1 MKALAL
7 STISGSTAKICSCF
21 GSNDS
26 LMISSSLA
34 RDTRVARVVAAP
46 SGPADDAEVLVADI
60 FERLSIGLGEGV
72 DCD

>member
-1 MKALAL
+1 
-7 STISGSTAKICSCF
+7 
-21 GSNDS
+21 
-26 LMISSSLA
+26 MISSLA
-34 RDTRVARVVAAP
+34 RETRVARVVAAL